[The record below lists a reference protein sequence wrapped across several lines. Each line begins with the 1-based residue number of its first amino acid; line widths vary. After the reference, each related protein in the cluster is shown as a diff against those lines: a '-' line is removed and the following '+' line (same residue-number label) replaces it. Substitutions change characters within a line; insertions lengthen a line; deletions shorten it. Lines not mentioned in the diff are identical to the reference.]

1 MEQSEIGKLN
11 SLLEKKQIKIDELE
25 KLLNSVITKDL
36 DMEQKVC
43 TTYLNV
49 WYSIHNI
56 YTYVDKYVRIC
67 ICTYYIPL
75 NVAYLQMYL
84 PNKDINCHPQYPIC
98 NGLGKIIYVRM

>member
-1 MEQSEIGKLN
+1 MEQSEIEKLN
-11 SLLEKKQIKIDELE
+11 EKIKDFQSRLEKKQIKIDELE

-56 YTYVDKYVRIC
+56 YTYVR
-67 ICTYYIPL
+67 
-75 NVAYLQMYL
+75 
-84 PNKDINCHPQYPIC
+84 
-98 NGLGKIIYVRM
+98 R

>member
-25 KLLNSVITKDL
+25 KQLLNSVITKDL

-49 WYSIHNI
+49 
-56 YTYVDKYVRIC
+56 
-67 ICTYYIPL
+67 
-75 NVAYLQMYL
+75 
-84 PNKDINCHPQYPIC
+84 
-98 NGLGKIIYVRM
+98 